1 MVRKRQDLFE
11 RASAE
16 LYALGGEISK
26 RKSADAAGAG
36 LTAEMRAAS
45 AMLRAGLECHGKQAH
60 TLSLKMLTDTIDAA
74 SLQDR
79 GAGAEGLELRA
90 RADKMVQAVL
100 NAESAIR

>member
-11 RASAE
+11 WAEAE
-16 LYALGGEISK
+16 LYTLGGGISK
-26 RKSADAAGAG
+26 RNSADAAGAG
-36 LTAEMRAAS
+36 LTAEMRAAR
-45 AMLRAGLECHGKQAH
+45 AMLRAGLECHGKQAR

-90 RADKMVQAVL
+90 RADKMMQAVL
-100 NAESAIR
+100 DAESAIY